1 MEYKMT
7 TKEYTLKAN
16 ELKAKIESL
25 RNILGKVNIPSISTD
40 DNGNEI
46 IYSFQNDY
54 MYESTVTLKT
64 VKSEMYDVARD
75 CEKLAISFME
85 MRLDFEA
92 KEAERLLESL

>member
-1 MEYKMT
+1 MT

-40 DNGNEI
+40 DNGNDK

-64 VKSEMYDVARD
+64 VKSEMYDISRD
-75 CEKLAISFME
+75 AEKLAISLME
-85 MRLDFEA
+85 MRLDFEI
-92 KEAERLLESL
+92 KEAEKLFEEL